1 MDKIPEEP
9 GAENPVP
16 PYIHAMRFLHLADIH
31 LDAPFAGRSRALRE
45 RLREASR
52 EALRR
57 AVDLALDETL
67 DAVLIAGDL
76 FDGERLSFETE
87 RLLTSQ
93 FERLNEGGI
102 TVVYG
107 AGNHDPGAAGLRAH
121 EIAWPENVV
130 AVLDAEPRRTVI
142 TGPDGDAVGVVT
154 AAGHPTAS
162 ETRDLSRAFPAPEGD
177 VAEVALLHTQV
188 RSSRDA
194 EAHEP
199 YAPSE
204 LERLRAAGYDYWALG
219 HVHLRQALSEEPPI
233 HYPGSLLGRTLRET
247 GARGGL
253 VVDLSDR
260 KRPSVEFRELAPL
273 RRETLTVDG
282 LENATDLDTLVD
294 RVEQAWHGVRDE
306 AGAPPDTEWLL
317 RVDLTGPTP
326 LWRQLEVHEEVTT
339 ATREIRGR
347 LGVLEVR
354 LEAAGVH
361 PVLSPEEY
369 RRRTDVLGEALRL
382 LERVRRDEDRLRGVA
397 PAELAGFAG
406 GEGEALDTYVRERL
420 RDAEAELL
428 ARMVRHDEESGA

>member
-1 MDKIPEEP
+1 
-9 GAENPVP
+9 
-16 PYIHAMRFLHLADIH
+16 MRFLHLADIH
-31 LDAPFAGRSRALRE
+31 LDAPFAGHSRPLRE

-57 AVDLALDETL
+57 AVDLALEEAL

-87 RLLTSQ
+87 RLLTAEL
-93 FERLNEGGI
+93 ERLAERRI
-102 TVVYG
+102 TVVYA
-107 AGNHDPGAAGLRAH
+107 AGNHDAGAAGLRAH

-130 AVLDAEPRRTVI
+130 AVLDARPCRTVI
-142 TGPDGDAVGVVT
+142 AGPDGGAVGAVT
-154 AAGHPTAS
+154 AAGHPTAH
-162 ETRDLSRAFPAPEGD
+162 ETRDLSRTFPTPDGG

-188 RSSRDA
+188 RTSRDA

-204 LERLRAAGYDYWALG
+204 VERLRAAGYDYWALG

-253 VVDLSDR
+253 LVDLSDR
-260 KRPSVEFRELAPL
+260 ERPSVEFRELAPL

-282 LENATDLDTLVD
+282 LRDAAGLDALVE
-294 RVEQAWHGVRDE
+294 RVERAWHAARDE

-317 RVDLTGPTP
+317 RVRLTGPTP
-326 LWRQLEVHEEVTT
+326 LWRQLEVHEEV
-339 ATREIRGR
+339 AVAAREIRDR
-347 LGVLEVR
+347 LGVLDVR
-354 LEAAGVH
+354 LEASGVH

-382 LERVRRDEDRLRGVA
+382 LERVRKGDDRLPGIA
-397 PAELAGFAG
+397 PADLAGFAG
-406 GEGEALDTYVRERL
+406 AEGEELDAYVRERL

-428 ARMVRHDEESGA
+428 ARMVRHGDGSPV